1 MEKRMKSRMIL
12 SLAASFTLG
21 AVSGCGG
28 STGNTSSAIVI
39 GSTSVELDTRRDVVR
54 TSESAVSDF
63 MMDTLLAGMT
73 AAGHPVD
80 VAFTNAGAI
89 RGGTVDE
96 NGIPTTDEAKVGKIY
111 PVGPLTD
118 LDVAGWYPL
127 NKDSAVMPLTGTELR
142 SALERGVSLLPPD
155 TRNDKGGPFL
165 QVAGV
170 KITVDCAGTAQKID
184 APADPKQTQIVAEGT
199 RVVKIEL
206 DGPAGVIYDV
216 ANGIDKLA
224 STTVNV
230 ATNLYITQAG
240 NSGQVALWNAQNK
253 TTVLSTEFDFVAHL
267 QNAVKSQSPIAPM
280 KDGRINIIGTC
291 GMPLN

>member
-1 MEKRMKSRMIL
+1 MKSRMIL

-21 AVSGCGG
+21 SMGGCAD
-28 STGNTSSAIVI
+28 STGQSSAAIVI
-39 GSTSVELDTRRDVVR
+39 GATSVELDTRRDVVR
-54 TSESAVSDF
+54 TSESAVADF
-63 MMDTLLAGMT
+63 MMDTLLATMT
-73 AAGHPVD
+73 AAGHSVD

-96 NGIPTTDEAKVGKIY
+96 NGVPTTDEAKVGKIY
-111 PVGPLTD
+111 PAGPLTD

-127 NKDSAVMPLTGTELR
+127 NKDSVVVALTGTELR

-165 QVAGV
+165 QVAGL
-170 KITVDCAGTAQKID
+170 KYTVDCAGTPQKLD
-184 APADPKQTQIVAEGT
+184 SPTDPKLTQIVAEGT

-206 DGPAGVIYDV
+206 DGAAGVIYDV
-216 ANGIDKLA
+216 ANGIDNLA
-224 STTVNV
+224 STTVNI
-230 ATNLYITQAG
+230 ATNLYVTQAG
-240 NSGQVALWNAQNK
+240 NSGQVALWNAPNK
-253 TTVLSTEFDFVAHL
+253 TTILSTELDFVEHL
-267 QNAVKSQSPIAPM
+267 QNAVKSQSPIAPH